1 MIGSAW
7 WCRVGVC
14 ERRII
19 GGAGGGFI
27 GSYERWFVW
36 GVYGVFEG
44 WLKGVY
50 WAFEGGMD

>member
-1 MIGSAW
+1 MRGIVW
-7 WCRVGVC
+7 RC

-27 GSYERWFVW
+27 GLYERWFVW

-50 WAFEGGMD
+50 WVFEGSADCG